1 MILGEF
7 DQDTTQLV
15 PDEVNLMSP
24 RELSQY
30 YIEDF
35 QLKYYHP
42 GGKFKFY
49 FLFKKDCLLQ
59 GQAHLDQ
66 RVVFRFC
73 SLRVRGEG
81 LCHLTKMVGGVVL
94 VFNTKYWF
102 RYC

>member
-49 FLFKKDCLLQ
+49 VLFKYSFI
-59 GQAHLDQ
+59 
-66 RVVFRFC
+66 R
-73 SLRVRGEG
+73 
-81 LCHLTKMVGGVVL
+81 
-94 VFNTKYWF
+94 
-102 RYC
+102 